1 MAMHGWPRIFSL
13 ELRASRAN
21 ASSIKASDSSWL
33 ENKLGAFLLSLA
45 QKSDI
50 TLLGDIFMSQNRI
63 IAIVLLV
70 VGAIALYFG
79 FNATSAPT
87 EEISEALTG
96 QYSDQTMLYLIGGA
110 VSAVAGV
117 VMLLRK

>member
-1 MAMHGWPRIFSL
+1 VSGLFSHPL
-13 ELRASRAN
+13 
-21 ASSIKASDSSWL
+21 L
-33 ENKLGAFLLSLA
+33 ENKPDTFFGHLFRNKPDVFLLSLE
-45 QKSDI
+45 QKTDI
-50 TLLGDIFMSQNRI
+50 TLLGDIFMSQNKI

-70 VGAIALYFG
+70 AGAIALYFG